1 MNTEHIAK
9 ITREMNLAAGQVKAV
24 AGLFAEGA
32 TIPFVA
38 RYRKEA
44 TGALDE
50 VALTG
55 IRDRLEQL
63 DELDKRRE
71 AVLKSLDE
79 RNLLSDVLK
88 AQVMGAETMTALED
102 IYLYLHAK

>member
-24 AGLFAEGA
+24 AELFSEGA

-55 IRDRLEQL
+55 IRDRLEQQ
-63 DELDKRRE
+63 
-71 AVLKSLDE
+71 S
-79 RNLLSDVLK
+79 
-88 AQVMGAETMTALED
+88 
-102 IYLYLHAK
+102 